1 MSGIGMLSVN
11 DQMVIEK
18 HLRDFLG
25 KSEAQWTALVDRG
38 GNLFSEAGDIGTLDV
53 TVLSALAAG
62 SFSAT
67 KELAKRLGEK
77 EFMALY
83 HEGLHI
89 SILMMSLY
97 YDCLLLTVFSERT
110 NIGLVRFYAQQTSI
124 SLNACLETASQ
135 SAALAEPLTIDSELS
150 EQGTIIS

>member
-1 MSGIGMLSVN
+1 MLSVN
-11 DQMVIEK
+11 DQLVIEK
-18 HLRDFLG
+18 HLRNFLG

-38 GNLFSEAGDIGTLDV
+38 GNLDV

-62 SFSAT
+62 SFSVT

-110 NIGLVRFYAQQTSI
+110 NIGLVRFYARQTFI

-135 SAALAEPLTIDSELS
+135 SAALAEPLTIDFELS
-150 EQGTIIS
+150 EEGTIIS